1 MLEGISATDIAVS
14 GVRAQRVRMNIIAN
28 NIANAQ
34 STRTPE
40 GGPFRR
46 QLAVFKAEQLQ
57 PILDPK
63 KFGVEVQKIVPD
75 MSPFRTVFDPSHPDS
90 DADGMVS
97 YPNINLATEMIDLLS
112 AQRSYEANIN
122 IMLSSR
128 QMGNPDSYTKCN
140 RHGFLL

>member
-14 GVRAQRVRMNIIAN
+14 GVRAQRIRMNIIAN

-34 STRTPE
+34 STRTPQ

-46 QLAVFKAEQLQ
+46 QLAVFQAEQLQ
-57 PILDPK
+57 PILDPD
-63 KFGVEVQKIVPD
+63 KFGVKVQKIVSD
-75 MSPFRTVFDPSHPDS
+75 MSPFRTVFDPSHPDA

-97 YPNINLATEMIDLLS
+97 YPNVNLATEMIDLLS
-112 AQRSYEANIN
+112 AQRAYEANIN

-128 QMGNPDSYTKCN
+128 QMGNKA
-140 RHGFLL
+140 LEIIQA